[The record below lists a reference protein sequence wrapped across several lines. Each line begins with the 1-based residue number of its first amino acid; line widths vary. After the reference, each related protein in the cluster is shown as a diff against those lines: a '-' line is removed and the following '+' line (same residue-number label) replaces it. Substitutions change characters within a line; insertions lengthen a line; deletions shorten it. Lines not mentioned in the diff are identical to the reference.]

1 MAEKE
6 QLQIQIVLDD
16 GQVKTG
22 FIELEKQAAKTSKN
36 MSGKAGGF
44 GSVLDSAKG
53 LSSSLLGTV
62 GAYAAIG
69 TAAALAGKK
78 LLDFAIAGEKATAT
92 NIRFTEVARQAG
104 LASEQLSQA
113 IIAQTQ
119 GLLDDEDALETATK
133 AIVSLGAEAAKLPE
147 ILQASRAISR
157 TLGTD
162 FKQTFDNL
170 SQFLETGNAKLLKQY
185 GIVLDLNKAYDAAA
199 KSIGLTSAEL
209 TEQQKQVVR
218 LNLALEELPKK
229 FSAGAESVTPLS
241 DAFNRFLVGSLNQLE
256 KLQQGLA
263 NVLSRTFIDNADKSN
278 VATARLSN
286 GFKEASDE
294 VFQLEKQLKTLN
306 EDRLGAKGIDAL
318 ARYSLSIS
326 QTSKE
331 LREARENF
339 RLLQVELSGRS
350 DEELFKSLDAS
361 RSTKATDQLKLTED
375 QLKKIS
381 QDRKLREQELTGFLV
396 SQEITRRQA
405 DLETVNAKEIQNQQ
419 ITSSQLRLNQ
429 QLQILDLQQKQALSN
444 ADKLFSEDKKFT
456 QEQREL
462 AFTEVSASF
471 QAQRVQLEQQTA
483 NDIKNIQDGIAANGV
498 SGIYSMG
505 EALKYLGTQAKQQLA
520 GAFVNGMQAATSA
533 IARGENGI
541 DALVKSVLGAI
552 GDMAVQFGSLFL
564 LQAAGFAVIPGLQGN
579 SATLA
584 AAGAG
589 LIGLGIVLKA
599 LSGGESS
606 TSSSSS
612 GGGVASSPSASTELT
627 PTENLTRQEPQTSV
641 QVVVQGDILDSDDT
655 GSRVVELINRAFD
668 KKGVVINRG
677 AYT

>member
-1 MAEKE
+1 MSQTE
-6 QLQIQIVLDD
+6 QLKIQIVLDD

-22 FIELEKQAAKTSKN
+22 FLELEKQAAKTSKN
-36 MSGKAGGF
+36 MGSKSSGF

-69 TAAALAGKK
+69 TAAVYAGKQ

-92 NIRFTEVARQAG
+92 NLRFTEVARQAG
-104 LASEQLSQA
+104 LASDQLSQA

-133 AIVSLGAEAAKLPE
+133 AIVSLGAEAAKLPD
-147 ILQASRAISR
+147 ILEASRSISR

-185 GIVLDLNKAYDAAA
+185 GVVLDLNKAYDAAA
-199 KSIGLTSAEL
+199 KSIGITSAEL

-241 DAFNRFLVGSLNQLE
+241 DAFNRFVVGSLNQLE
-256 KLQQGLA
+256 KLQQGVA
-263 NVLSRTFIDNADKSN
+263 NVLTRTFIDNTDKSN
-278 VATARLSN
+278 VATSRLQKQFEEATASASN
-286 GFKEASDE
+286 
-294 VFQLEKQLKTLN
+294 LK
-306 EDRLGAKGIDAL
+306 
-318 ARYSLSIS
+318 
-326 QTSKE
+326 KE
-331 LREARENF
+331 LEALNNDAFAKSDVTLYGVRVEALTTKIKFAAQEAQNA
-339 RLLQVELSGRS
+339 LVELSGRS
-350 DEELFKSLDAS
+350 DAELFKSLDAS
-361 RSTKATDQLKLTED
+361 RTTKPTEQLKLEQD

-381 QDRKLREQELTGFLV
+381 EDRKLREQELTSFLV

-429 QLQILDLQQKQALSN
+429 QLQILDLQQKQAISN
-444 ADKLFSEDKKFT
+444 ADMLFSEDKKFT

-462 AFTEVSASF
+462 AFSEVNATF

-483 NDIKNIQDGIAANGV
+483 NDIKNIQDGLAANGV
-498 SGIYSMG
+498 SGIDSM
-505 EALKYLGTQAKQQLA
+505 AASLKNLGTQAKQQLG

-552 GDMAVQFGSLFL
+552 ADMAVQFGSLFL
-564 LQAAGFAVIPGLQGN
+564 LQAAGFSVIPGLQDT
-579 SATLA
+579 SAQLS
-584 AAGAG
+584 AAGLG
-589 LIGLGIVLKA
+589 LIGLGIVLKS

-606 TSSSSS
+606 TSSSS
-612 GGGVASSPSASTELT
+612 GGGIASGPSPTTELT
-627 PTENLTRQEPQTSV
+627 PTENLTRAESQSSV
-641 QVVVQGDILDSDDT
+641 SVVIQGDVLDSDES
-655 GSRVVELINRAFD
+655 GSRIVSLINEAFN
-668 KKGVVINRG
+668 KKGVVINQG
-677 AYT
+677 VMA